1 MTIENIYGI
10 FCYLILILIF
20 LVPIIF
26 SFWSNTSLKSIQYPT
41 IQKQKKESSIHNHFS
56 RGVLVVLGFAIV
68 TRRGTSLGVNG
79 GFVY

>member
-20 LVPIIF
+20 LVPLF
-26 SFWSNTSLKSIQYPT
+26 SHFGQILVLRAFISNYSEAE
-41 IQKQKKESSIHNHFS
+41 KESSIHNHFS

-68 TRRGTSLGVNG
+68 TRRGASLGVKLLS
-79 GFVY
+79 